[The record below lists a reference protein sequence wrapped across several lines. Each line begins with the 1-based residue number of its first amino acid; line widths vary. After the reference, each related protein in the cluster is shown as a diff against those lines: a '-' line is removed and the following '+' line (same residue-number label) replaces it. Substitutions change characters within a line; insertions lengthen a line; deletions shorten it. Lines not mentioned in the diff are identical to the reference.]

1 MSQGDQVIYVGSGG
15 TQRRYVLHVPPTYD
29 GSRAWPLLLMLDG
42 RGGTPWTAIKI
53 TGWSKKADAENFLV
67 AYPEAMKLDPHGPQH
82 FLTNPQMW
90 NAGNGGSD
98 VEREG
103 PDDVQFLRDAIED
116 IRAKFNV
123 DADRIYMAGFS
134 NGASMTFR
142 FAIEA
147 PEVVAAIACLSG
159 HYRLGPV
166 RIAEPVPLIYFF
178 GEQDPLSPID
188 GGEIH
193 LPWNKTEIRPA
204 AQFSVNAWAEIHG
217 LNLEPLVESHDG
229 ITKRTYGPR
238 DDGAEIQFYTIDDL
252 GHVWP
257 GGHRLLPEKI
267 AGNAS
272 DKLIAND
279 VIWDFFSARP
289 KRRR

>member
-1 MSQGDQVIYVGSGG
+1 MSQGSQVIYVGSSGI
-15 TQRRYVLHVPPTYD
+15 QRRYVLHVPPSYD
-29 GSRAWPLLLMLDG
+29 GSHAMPLLLMLDG

-53 TGWSKKADAENFLV
+53 TGWNKKADTENFLV

-98 VEREG
+98 VERDG
-103 PDDVQFLRDAIED
+103 PDDVQFMRAAIAD
-116 IRAKFNV
+116 VCGKMNV
-123 DADRIYMAGFS
+123 DRDRIFMAGFS

-142 FAIEA
+142 FALEA
-147 PEVVAAIACLSG
+147 PELVAAIACLSG
-159 HYRLGPV
+159 HYRLGPAQL
-166 RIAEPVPLIYFF
+166 RESVPLIYFF
-178 GEQDPLSPID
+178 GERDPLSPIG

-193 LPWNKTEIRPA
+193 LPWNKIETRPS
-204 AQFSVNAWAEIHG
+204 AQFSVNAWAGLLG
-217 LNLEPLVESHDG
+217 LNLEPRVESDNG
-229 ITKRTYGPR
+229 ITKKTYGPR
-238 DDGAEIQFYTIDDL
+238 DDGAEVQFYTIDDL

-267 AGNAS
+267 AGNES
-272 DKLIAND
+272 HKLIAND

-289 KRRR
+289 KRRS